1 MFATFWSVIGD
12 IKNPN
17 VTKIWR
23 IMVTFL
29 LLLAYGSGIS
39 FATWILKDTREIRLH
54 YVTRADFNAKCDEI
68 KDDFKDSCGEISNAV
83 HQMRESNDRL
93 RDALIRK
100 FLPKSELD
108 KHLNENRNKIYK

>member
-17 VTKIWR
+17 VTKVWR

-29 LLLAYGSGIS
+29 ILLAYGSGIS

-54 YVTRADFNAKCDEI
+54 YITRAEFNSKCDEI
-68 KDDFKDSCGEISNAV
+68 RDDFKDSCGEISAAV

-93 RDALIRK
+93 RELLIRQ
-100 FLPKSELD
+100 FLPKTEWEKTL
-108 KHLNENRNKIYK
+108 K